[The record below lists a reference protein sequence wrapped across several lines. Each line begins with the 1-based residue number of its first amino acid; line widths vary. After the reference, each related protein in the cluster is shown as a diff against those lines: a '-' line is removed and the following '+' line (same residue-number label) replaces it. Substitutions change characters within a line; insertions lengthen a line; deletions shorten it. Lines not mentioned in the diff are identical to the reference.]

1 MKQLRLTVL
10 GLVLTLALGA
20 SSATYFCSPNGKG
33 NGNSYTTPCSF
44 ATGIG
49 KLSQAGDTLYL
60 LGGVYSLGETSIN
73 KSGNA
78 TRYIVISGYPGEQAI
93 LDFRQTAYGTRGLKI
108 AGSSRYLHIK
118 NLTLRYSGKNNLY
131 NEGSYCLFENLDIYG
146 SADTGCQ
153 MKNGG
158 NNIIKNVDSHH
169 NFDYEHYGSSGA
181 DFGGNADGFADKQ
194 HSGAPNHYIGCR
206 AWCNSDDG
214 WDFFQRVTGSETIIE
229 NCICYQNGPAE
240 YDMRNHARYQT
251 DKAWFNQVNG
261 TTITN
266 RYGEQQVVTLEH
278 YPNHGNGNGFKLG
291 GGYTDHKVLV
301 HHCLSVANTVRGFDQ
316 NNNDGTMRIYNNT
329 GYKNGYNFGFTTAYG
344 TLTIQNNISFRGQN
358 ADAPQS
364 KTTLANDHNSWNSL
378 AAAATD
384 FLSLDTTVILAPR
397 QANGDLAE
405 NTLLHLAAGSK
416 FINAGVNVGLSFM
429 GTNPD
434 LGCYETDGVI
444 LPALAL
450 TEGPTE
456 QWVIAGDSIVPVT
469 ITWIGCDTKPNTKN
483 IPTGITRKVSN
494 NNKTLTFTGAINTA
508 GDYTITTTTA
518 CDSNNVS
525 LSFTIH
531 VQPEPDYH
539 IAYVSTPGSPV
550 DVPVLNAIR
559 QDARLYAEV
568 LDAAQT
574 LDLADYDMV
583 VLSPV
588 PNSGTAGAQSLQNT
602 TLPFLCMKPFMG
614 KNTVWNWCTASNNNA
629 ASIEITNAAHPIF
642 AGLSSP
648 LSLYSKVSDNKGVVT
663 MRAWQRSDI
672 TTLATLNNADAIV
685 EFTLNT
691 KANNTCLMI
700 GLSEGS
706 MADITTEGQQLI
718 MNSIY
723 YLLGI
728 NTPTAVVETTHTIP
742 TTKILTPAG
751 ILIRRGEQKYTI
763 TGQRYE

>member
-20 SSATYFCSPNGKG
+20 SSATYFCSPTGKG
-33 NGNSYTTPCSF
+33 NGNSYTSPCSF
-44 ATGIG
+44 STGIG

-108 AGSSRYLHIK
+108 AGSSRYLHVK

-169 NFDYEHYGSSGA
+169 NFDYQNTSSGKA

-194 HSGAPNHYIGCR
+194 HSGGANHYIGCR

-214 WDFFQRVTGSETIIE
+214 WDFFQRVTTSETIIE

-240 YDMRNHARYQT
+240 YDMRNHPRYQT
-251 DKAWFNQVNG
+251 DKAWFDQVNG

-291 GGYTDHKVLV
+291 GGYTNHMVLV

-329 GYKNGYNFGFTTAYG
+329 GLQNGYNFGFTTAYG
-344 TLTIQNNISFRGQN
+344 TLTIQNNISFRGKNGDSPRSQ
-358 ADAPQS
+358 
-364 KTTLANDHNSWNSL
+364 TTLANDHNSWNSMTAT
-378 AAAATD
+378 AAD
-384 FLSLDTTVILAPR
+384 FVSLDTTQVLAPR
-397 QANGDLAE
+397 QANGDLAVG
-405 NTLLHLAAGSK
+405 TLMHLAPGSR
-416 FINAGVNVGLSFM
+416 FIDAGVNVGLQFM
-429 GTNPD
+429 GANPD
-434 LGCYETDGVI
+434 LGCYETDGI
-444 LPALAL
+444 LRPALAL
-450 TEGPTE
+450 TAGPKE
-456 QWVIAGDSIVPVT
+456 QWIVIGDSITPVT
-469 ITWIGCDTKPNTKN
+469 ITWIGCDTKPNSQNT
-483 IPTGITRKVSN
+483 PAGITRKVSN
-494 NNKTLTFTGAINTA
+494 GAKTLTFSGTPTA
-508 GDYTITTTTA
+508 TGDYTVTTTTV

-550 DVPVLNAIR
+550 DLPVLNAIR
-559 QDARLYAEV
+559 SDARLYAEV
-568 LDAAQT
+568 VDASQT
-574 LDLADYDMV
+574 TDLSTYDMV
-583 VLSPV
+583 MLSPV
-588 PNSGTAGAQSLQNT
+588 PNSAAAGAQALQHT

-614 KNTVWNWCTASNNNA
+614 KNTVWNWCTATNNNA
-629 ASIEITNAAHPIF
+629 ATVDITATAHSIF
-642 AGLSSP
+642 AGLATP

-663 MRAWQRSDI
+663 MTNWVKTGT
-672 TTLATLNNADAIV
+672 TTLATLNGADAIV
-685 EFTLNT
+685 EFTLNAE
-691 KANNTCLMI
+691 ANNTCLML

-706 MADITTEGQQLI
+706 MADITANGLQLV

-728 NTPTAVVETTHTIP
+728 NAPTAVPETIHTTP
-742 TTKILTPAG
+742 TTKFLTPAG
-751 ILIRRGEQKYTI
+751 ILIRRGEQIYTI